1 MCLLELISSKQVE
14 YQLVGETASVG
25 TGSIALT
32 WHPRLV
38 LRHFLP
44 FNFNYISQSCSVEL
58 VWKIRQP
65 FAVMGQEAE
74 SSEKARGRR
83 LNDIFTR
90 NVPEVTNYP
99 PFLCTK
105 SFVVKP
111 KVTCI

>member
-14 YQLVGETASVG
+14 YQLVGETTSVG
-25 TGSIALT
+25 AGSIALT

-44 FNFNYISQSCSVEL
+44 FSFNYISVLISGACVE
-58 VWKIRQP
+58 IRQP
-65 FAVMGQEAE
+65 FAIMGQEAE
-74 SSEKARGRR
+74 GSEKARGRR
-83 LNDIFTR
+83 LNYIFTR
-90 NVPEVTNYP
+90 NIPEIMNYP